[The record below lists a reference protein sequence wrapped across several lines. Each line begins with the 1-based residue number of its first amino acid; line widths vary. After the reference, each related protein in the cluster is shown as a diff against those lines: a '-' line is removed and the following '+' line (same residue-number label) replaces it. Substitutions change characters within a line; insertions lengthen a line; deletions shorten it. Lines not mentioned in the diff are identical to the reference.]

1 MSSDR
6 WALLM
11 LLLVTV
17 SGVGVVYSK
26 HVSRNHFVGLQ
37 SLQQERDE
45 LELDWGRLQLEQ
57 STIADTAV
65 IDYAARMRLHMAVPK
80 HPDIVYVRP

>member
-1 MSSDR
+1 MSFHR
-6 WALLM
+6 WALFV
-11 LLLVTV
+11 LLLVIA
-17 SGVGVVYSK
+17 SGVGVAYSK
-26 HVSRNHFVGLQ
+26 HVSRNHFVALQ
-37 SLQQERDE
+37 TLQQERDE

-65 IDYAARMRLHMAVPK
+65 IDYAARMRLHMAVPQ